1 MSVAPART
9 ATPLDGAAGAAFVL
23 LLFVLPGPIAPM
35 GIATALCGVLT
46 LACFVRAP
54 RPQWPHTPVTLA
66 GWGWFAALLL
76 AALTAYDRSASLPRI
91 TKGLMPILVSLAA
104 FHAAE
109 QRRGE
114 RALAAFLV
122 ASGLVAAAGLA
133 LWVQHGASFASR
145 ARGLSGHYMT
155 FAGQLLLE
163 VPVALGVALLARS
176 PRWRAGAAIT
186 AVLGVAALVVTFTR
200 SAWIGLFVAGGVLLG
215 AVLPLG
221 LLALAALAVAAYLF
235 APGTFRERI
244 HSAFDP
250 THPWNRER
258 VHMWDA
264 GLRMFRDH
272 PVTGVGLQDM
282 HELYDRYRS
291 ADSVERAGHLHNVFV
306 QIAASMGAVG
316 LAAFAWLY
324 AALLW
329 TAAAG
334 LKPLL
339 HQRGLAA
346 GLKLG
351 VVAALAGFIV
361 AGCFEWNF
369 GDEELLYPLYLLVG
383 LAWGARDWEERG
395 A

>member
-1 MSVAPART
+1 MSANQRLEA
-9 ATPLDGAAGAAFVL
+9 LAGASFVL
-23 LLFVLPGPIAPM
+23 LLFVLPGTIAPM
-35 GIATALCGVLT
+35 GIGTALCAVLT
-46 LACFVRAP
+46 LACFVRTP
-54 RPQWPHTPVTLA
+54 RPVWPRTPVTLA
-66 GWGWFAALLL
+66 GWAWFAALLL

-91 TKGLMPILVSLAA
+91 TKGLMPLLVSLAA
-104 FHAAE
+104 FHAAD

-122 ASGLVAAAGLA
+122 ASAIVAAIGVG

-163 VPVALGVALLARS
+163 VPVALGIALLAKS
-176 PRWRAGAAIT
+176 PRWRAGAAFT
-186 AVLGVAALVVTFTR
+186 ALLGIVALGVTFTR

-215 AVLPLG
+215 AVLPIG
-221 LLALAALAVAAYLF
+221 LLALAALAVAAYFF
-235 APGTFRERI
+235 APGAFRERI

-250 THPWNRER
+250 HHPWNQQRMY
-258 VHMWDA
+258 MWDA
-264 GLRMFRDH
+264 GVRMFRDH
-272 PVTGVGLQDM
+272 PLTGVGLQDL
-282 HELYDRYRS
+282 HELYDRYR
-291 ADSVERAGHLHNVFV
+291 APGSVERAGHLHNSFV
-306 QIAASMGAVG
+306 QVAASMGAVG

-324 AALLW
+324 GALAW

-339 HQRGLAA
+339 RQRGLAA

-351 VVAALAGFIV
+351 VLAAIAGFLV

-383 LAWGARDWEERG
+383 LAWGAQHWEERG

>member
-1 MSVAPART
+1 MSRVPARSTT
-9 ATPLDGAAGAAFVL
+9 ALELAAGAAFVL

-35 GIATALCGVLT
+35 GIATALCTVLT
-46 LACFVRAP
+46 LAAFVRAP
-54 RPQWPHTPVTLA
+54 RPAWPRTPVTFA
-66 GWGWFAALLL
+66 GWAWFAALLL

-91 TKGLMPILVSLAA
+91 SKGLMPILVSLAA
-104 FHAAE
+104 FHAAD

-122 ASGLVAAAGLA
+122 ASALVAAIGLG

-163 VPVALGVALLARS
+163 VPVALGVAMLTRS
-176 PRWRAGAAIT
+176 PRWRVGASLT
-186 AVLGVAALVVTFTR
+186 ALLGVAALVVTFTR
-200 SAWIGLFVAGGVLLG
+200 SAWIGLFVAGAVLLG
-215 AVLPLG
+215 AVAPVG
-221 LLALAALAVAAYLF
+221 LVALAALAVAAYLF
-235 APGTFRERI
+235 APGTFRDRI

-250 THPWNRER
+250 SHPWNRER

-272 PVTGVGLQDM
+272 PLTGVGLQDM

-291 ADSVERAGHLHNVFV
+291 PDSVERAGHLHNAFV

-324 AALLW
+324 TALVW
-329 TAAAG
+329 TAASG

-339 HQRGLAA
+339 TQRGLAA

-351 VVAALAGFIV
+351 VLAALAGFLV

-383 LAWGARDWEERG
+383 LAWGARHWEERG